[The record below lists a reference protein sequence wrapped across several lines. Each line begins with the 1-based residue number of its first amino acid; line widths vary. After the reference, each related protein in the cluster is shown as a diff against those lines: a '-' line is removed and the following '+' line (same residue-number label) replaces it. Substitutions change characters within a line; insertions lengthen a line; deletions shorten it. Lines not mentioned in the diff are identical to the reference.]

1 MVRNVKTL
9 IVISLSVL
17 SLAAV
22 PAAVADNGGRG
33 NGNGAR
39 IQRLQQRVDR
49 FFDRCGTSSAGAP
62 QKCVDVAHKALD
74 RLQAI
79 ETKVQAALK
88 DHPKLHAI
96 DEQLQKDIGRFQD
109 WLGSA

>member
-1 MVRNVKTL
+1 MVRHVKTL

-22 PAAVADNGGRG
+22 PAALADNGGQ
-33 NGNGAR
+33 GNGAR

-49 FFDRCGTSSAGAP
+49 FFDRCGTSSTGAP
-62 QKCVDVAHKALD
+62 QRCVDIAHRALD

-79 ETKVQAALK
+79 DTKVQAALK
-88 DHPKLHAI
+88 NHPKLHAI